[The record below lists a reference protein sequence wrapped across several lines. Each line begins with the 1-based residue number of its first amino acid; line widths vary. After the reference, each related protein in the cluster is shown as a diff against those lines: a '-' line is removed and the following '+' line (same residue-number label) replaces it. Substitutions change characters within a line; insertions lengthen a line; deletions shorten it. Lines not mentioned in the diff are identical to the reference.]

1 MMLMLM
7 TFEWRQGH
15 AIWTG
20 IPVTVDVTLVE
31 NDDQTNDHREG
42 YEIFWQVLLQLL
54 YGGIHMEPTRPT
66 QG

>member
-7 TFEWRQGH
+7 TFEQRQGH

-20 IPVTVDVTLVE
+20 IPVTVDDTLVE
-31 NDDQTNDHREG
+31 NDDQTIDHREG

>member
-7 TFEWRQGH
+7 TFEQRQGH

-20 IPVTVDVTLVE
+20 IPVTVDGTLVE

-42 YEIFWQVLLQLL
+42 YETFWQVLLQLL

>member
-20 IPVTVDVTLVE
+20 IPVTGDDTLVE
-31 NDDQTNDHREG
+31 NVDQTIDHREG